1 MVRKE
6 QDFSHR
12 TFERNHTGPST
23 IETIRSFTNTQEKFS
38 LKETSVIVCNTLR
51 SQVLMQLVWWDL
63 TVSHPKRENMQ
74 RGYLLSYTK
83 YFTQHKYHSTQPS
96 PKV

>member
-1 MVRKE
+1 MRKE

-12 TFERNHTGPST
+12 TFERNHTDPFT
-23 IETIRSFTNTQEKFS
+23 IGTMRSFTKTQEKSS
-38 LKETSVIVCNTLR
+38 LKETSVTVCNTLR
-51 SQVLMQLVWWDL
+51 SQVLMQLGQWDL

-83 YFTQHKYHSTQPS
+83 YFTQHKYHPTQPS
-96 PKV
+96 SKV